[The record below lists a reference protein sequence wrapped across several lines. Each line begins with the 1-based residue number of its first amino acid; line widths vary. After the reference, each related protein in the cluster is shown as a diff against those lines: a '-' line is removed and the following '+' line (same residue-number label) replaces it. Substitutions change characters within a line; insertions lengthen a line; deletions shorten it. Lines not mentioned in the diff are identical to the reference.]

1 MGLTCCLLFI
11 YFRDSF
17 FVLVFRENAYK
28 LQWYHLHGSEQTPGD
43 GEGRGSLVCCSP
55 CGHKELDT
63 TEWLNNNSAPFGY
76 DSCPFKEP
84 RHEQYCWLIY
94 QTHWVKR
101 WEFWLWP
108 GLHHVFWSL
117 FHRIYLSVSTCVG
130 KHPMGIFTQSY
141 LENTDVSSSEWT
153 LHGHSLWRWRIVK
166 GTG

>member
-1 MGLTCCLLFI
+1 MLPAWQRLKAGEEGDDRGWDGWMASLI
-11 YFRDSF
+11 
-17 FVLVFRENAYK
+17 
-28 LQWYHLHGSEQTPGD
+28 QWTWIWANSEGQ
-43 GEGRGSLVCCSP
+43 RSLGYCSP
-55 CGHKELDT
+55 CGHKESDR

-84 RHEQYCWLIY
+84 RHVQYCWLIY

-117 FHRIYLSVSTCVG
+117 FHRMYLSVSTCVG
-130 KHPMGIFTQSY
+130 KHPVGIFTQSY